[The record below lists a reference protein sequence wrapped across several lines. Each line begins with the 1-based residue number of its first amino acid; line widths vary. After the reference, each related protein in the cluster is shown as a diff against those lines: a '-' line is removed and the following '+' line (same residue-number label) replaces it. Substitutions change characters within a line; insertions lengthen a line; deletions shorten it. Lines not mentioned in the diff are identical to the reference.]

1 MGFCNT
7 VALSSNGIG
16 RFGATWIIAVR
27 VRAALPNIR
36 ERRIIVSL
44 KQFIRINR
52 PQLDDAIRAALH
64 ARGGLQLNDND
75 RAEWIISDE
84 GLNTWAR
91 SCGVKV

>member
-1 MGFCNT
+1 MT

-27 VRAALPNIR
+27 IRAALPNL

-64 ARGGLQLNDND
+64 ARGGLQLNDSD
-75 RAEWIISDE
+75 RAEWILNDE
-84 GLNTWAR
+84 GLYLWAR